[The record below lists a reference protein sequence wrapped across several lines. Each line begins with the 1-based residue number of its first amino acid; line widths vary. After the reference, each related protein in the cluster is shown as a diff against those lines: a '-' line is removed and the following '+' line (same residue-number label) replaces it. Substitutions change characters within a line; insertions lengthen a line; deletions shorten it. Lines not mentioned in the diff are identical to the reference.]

1 MQLAD
6 MQVVGLLAHLERHGL
21 QGQRTAS
28 LNVNKV
34 QFKKC
39 YLSAVLDSVEVYIHI
54 NSPYIHT

>member
-34 QFKKC
+34 KFKKC
-39 YLSAVLDSVEVYIHI
+39 DLSAMLDSVEVYIHI
-54 NSPYIHT
+54 KVI